1 MQRILNPWS
10 KCSNPTSH
18 VMVPQ
23 TLFSGIQ
30 EISSTIKFTRV
41 SEEPQRGSHIFTVFL
56 RKSV

>member
-23 TLFSGIQ
+23 TLFSGSQ
-30 EISSTIKFTRV
+30 VLSATLKFTRV
-41 SEEPQRGSHIFTVFL
+41 SEEPQRGSHILTVFL